1 MGSTASALNSLTA
14 VTILDVYK
22 RSIAPR
28 AGDRHYV
35 IAARII
41 TVFWGLFA
49 IFFAEMAGKLGSLIE
64 VVNILGSLFYGV
76 ILGIF
81 LVAFYVKYIQGKA
94 AFIAAI
100 VTQLC
105 MLYFYWFTT
114 IPFLWYNV
122 IGCIMVITLGAA
134 LQYTLPAQ
142 KE

>member
-1 MGSTASALNSLTA
+1 MLRNDANANDKDTNYIFLSFVTQYLPSGLIGLLIAVIFAASMGSTASALNSLTA

-49 IFFAEMAGKLGSLIE
+49 IFFAEIAGKLGSLIE

-76 ILGIF
+76 ILGVF
-81 LVAFYVKYIQGKA
+81 LVAFYVKYI
-94 AFIAAI
+94 
-100 VTQLC
+100 
-105 MLYFYWFTT
+105 
-114 IPFLWYNV
+114 
-122 IGCIMVITLGAA
+122 
-134 LQYTLPAQ
+134 
-142 KE
+142 